1 MKIKAV
7 FFDMDGTIVNSLAD
21 LAAATNSAIKKYG
34 YPEREVKEYERFA
47 GNGIYVMI
55 QRALS
60 PNVVSDEKLKVIR
73 DDFFKLYEDHCTVN
87 TTAYKGVPELVS
99 ALKERGIKVGCI
111 TNKVESIAYK
121 IIDHFYGGMDVV
133 YGQVDGVPN
142 KPDPLL
148 TLKALN
154 ELGIKP
160 EECLFVGDSD
170 VDMQTA
176 VNSGAKG
183 VGVLWGFRDEEE
195 LRSNGAAYI
204 VKTADEILRIIDTN
218 E

>member
-1 MKIKAV
+1 
-7 FFDMDGTIVNSLAD
+7 MDGTIVNSMLD
-21 LAAATNSAIKKYG
+21 LAACTNEAMMKHG
-34 YPEREVKEYERFA
+34 YPEKPAENYTQYA

-55 QRALS
+55 QRALA
-60 PNVVSDEKLKVIR
+60 PNEVSDEELKEIR
-73 DDFFKLYEDHCTVN
+73 NDFFEIYKDKCTVN
-87 TTAYKGVPELVS
+87 TTAYTGVPELIS
-99 ALKERGIKVGCI
+99 ALKEKGIKVGCI
-111 TNKVESIAYK
+111 TNKVEAIAFK
-121 IIDHFYGGMDVV
+121 IIDHFFGGMDVV

-148 TLKALN
+148 TLKALE

-176 VNSGAKG
+176 SNSGAVG
-183 VGVLWGFRDEEE
+183 VGVLWGFRDEKE
-195 LRSNGAAYI
+195 LLDNGAKYI
-204 VKTADEILRIIDTN
+204 VETADEILRIVDTH

>member
-7 FFDMDGTIVNSLAD
+7 FFDMDGTIVNSMLD
-21 LAAATNSAIKKYG
+21 LAACTNEAMSRHGFPKKPAQDYT
-34 YPEREVKEYERFA
+34 KFA

-55 QRALS
+55 QRALA
-60 PNVVSDEKLKVIR
+60 PAEVSEAELKDIR
-73 DDFFKLYEDHCTVN
+73 NDFFEIYKDKCTVN
-87 TTAYKGVPELVS
+87 TTTYKGVPELVA
-99 ALKERGIKVGCI
+99 ALKEKGIKVGCI
-111 TNKVESIAYK
+111 TNKVEAIAFK
-121 IIDHFYGGMDVV
+121 IIDHFFGGMDVV

-148 TLKALN
+148 TLKALD

-176 VNSGAKG
+176 CNSGCVG
-183 VGVLWGFRDEEE
+183 VGVLWGFRDEAE
-195 LRSNGAAYI
+195 LVANGAKFI
-204 VKTADEILRIIDTN
+204 VNEATEILDIVNTY

>member
-7 FFDMDGTIVNSLAD
+7 FFDMDGTIVNSMFD
-21 LAAATNSAIKKYG
+21 LAACTNEAMGRHG
-34 YPEREVKEYERFA
+34 YPSKPAEDYMKFA

-55 QRALS
+55 QRALA
-60 PNVVSDEKLKVIR
+60 PAEVSEEKLKEIR
-73 DDFFKLYEDHCTVN
+73 NDFFEIYKDKCTVN

-99 ALKERGIKVGCI
+99 ALKEKGIKVGCI
-111 TNKVESIAYK
+111 TNKVEAIAYK
-121 IIDHFYGGMDVV
+121 IIDHFFGGMDVV

-148 TLKALN
+148 TLKALDD
-154 ELGIKP
+154 LGLKA

-176 VNSGAKG
+176 GNSGCVG
-183 VGVLWGFRDEEE
+183 VGVLWGFRDEAE
-195 LRSNGAAYI
+195 LRANGAKFI
-204 VKTADEILRIIDTN
+204 VKEAEEILEIVDKY

>member
-7 FFDMDGTIVNSLAD
+7 FFDMDGTIVNSMLD
-21 LAAATNSAIKKYG
+21 LAACTNEAMGRHG
-34 YPEREVKEYERFA
+34 YPAKPAEDYMKFA

-55 QRALS
+55 QRALA
-60 PNVVSDEKLKVIR
+60 PAEVSEEKLKEIR
-73 DDFFKLYEDHCTVN
+73 NDFFEIYKDKCTVN
-87 TTAYKGVPELVS
+87 TTTYKGVPELVS
-99 ALKERGIKVGCI
+99 ALKEKGIKVGCI
-111 TNKVESIAYK
+111 TNKVEAIAYK
-121 IIDHFYGGMDVV
+121 IIDHFFDGMDVV

-148 TLKALN
+148 TLKALD
-154 ELGIKP
+154 ELGSKG

-176 VNSGAKG
+176 GNSGCVG
-183 VGVLWGFRDEEE
+183 VGVLWGFRDEAE
-195 LRSNGAAYI
+195 LRANGAKFI
-204 VKTADEILRIIDTN
+204 VNEAEEILEIVDKY

>member
-7 FFDMDGTIVNSLAD
+7 FFDMDGTIVNSMLD
-21 LAAATNSAIKKYG
+21 LAACTNEAMERHGFPAKPPENYTKY
-34 YPEREVKEYERFA
+34 A

-55 QRALS
+55 QRALA
-60 PNVVSDEKLKVIR
+60 PAEVSDEKLKEIR
-73 DDFFKLYEDHCTVN
+73 NDFFEIYKDKCTVN

-99 ALKERGIKVGCI
+99 ALKEKGLKVGCI
-111 TNKVESIAYK
+111 TNKVESIAFK
-121 IIDHFYGGMDVV
+121 IIDHFFGGMDVV

-148 TLKALN
+148 TLKALD
-154 ELGIKP
+154 ELNIKP
-160 EECLFVGDSD
+160 QECLFVGDSD

-176 VNSGAKG
+176 INSGCVG
-183 VGVLWGFRDEEE
+183 VGVLWGFRDEAE
-195 LRSNGAAYI
+195 LRANGAKFI
-204 VKTADEILRIIDTN
+204 VSEASEILEIIDSY

>member
-7 FFDMDGTIVNSLAD
+7 FFDMDGTIVDSMAD
-21 LAAATNSAIKKYG
+21 LAACTNEAMERHG
-34 YPEREVKEYERFA
+34 YPSKPVEGYAKFA
-47 GNGIYVMI
+47 GNGVYVMI
-55 QRALS
+55 QRALA
-60 PNVVSDEKLKVIR
+60 PAQVSEEKLKEIR
-73 DDFFKLYEDHCTVN
+73 DDFFEIYKEKCTVN
-87 TTAYKGVPELVS
+87 TTTYKGVPELIS
-99 ALKERGIKVGCI
+99 ALKNKGIKVGCI
-111 TNKVESIAYK
+111 TNKVEPVAFK
-121 IIDHFYGGMDVV
+121 IIDHFFDGMDVV

-160 EECLFVGDSD
+160 EDCLFVGDSD

-176 VNSGAKG
+176 GNSGCVG
-183 VGVLWGFRDEEE
+183 VGVLWGFRGEEE
-195 LRSNGAAYI
+195 LRNNGARFI
-204 VKTADEILRIIDTN
+204 VSEAEEILEIVDTY

>member
-7 FFDMDGTIVNSLAD
+7 FFDMDGTIVNSMLD
-21 LAAATNSAIKKYG
+21 LAACTNEAMERHGFPAKPPENYTKY
-34 YPEREVKEYERFA
+34 A

-55 QRALS
+55 QRALA
-60 PNVVSDEKLKVIR
+60 PAEVSDEKLKEIR
-73 DDFFKLYEDHCTVN
+73 NDFFEIYMDKCTVN

-99 ALKERGIKVGCI
+99 ALKEKGIKVGCI
-111 TNKVESIAYK
+111 TNKVEPIAFK
-121 IIDHFYGGMDVV
+121 IIDHFFGGMDVV

-148 TLKALN
+148 TLKALD
-154 ELGIKP
+154 ELNIKP
-160 EECLFVGDSD
+160 QECLFVGDSD

-176 VNSGAKG
+176 INSGCVG
-183 VGVLWGFRDEEE
+183 VGVLWGFRDEAE
-195 LRSNGAAYI
+195 LRANGAKFI
-204 VKTADEILRIIDTN
+204 VSEASEILEIIDSY